1 MIKQNSLMKKK
12 IPWIEIAFIMLYS
25 VYYILPA
32 ASDMVHFIVPIMIA
46 FLYFGYLFFRD
57 THITPKIVL
66 YVVIICLIALIYI
79 LLTDTI
85 TISEPIKL
93 KEFLSK
99 FNQYFCMCLP
109 ILFLFRVVWRAGS
122 LQKKSILVFCLGIV
136 TYVIV
141 LTLQELAINPNAI
154 RQWEMFEELKDDNIG
169 NYYFVYS
176 IPILVVAISVCL
188 SQFNK
193 WQKIIAFGVM
203 AFLFLFLVKAQYTL
217 AILITIIGLLIQFF
231 LSIKNHFLKA
241 MFLLAATVGVFFIP
255 NILFLAYT
263 YIPSEQV
270 ATRLKELY
278 DFFVEGNASGYNLN
292 GRLTLY
298 IKTIVAFFKSPIIG
312 NRRLPFDGHA
322 TCLTVLADTGIIGG
336 TLFYTLLA
344 LAFKD
349 TKKVLSE
356 EGKHLLPIFICL
368 LLMGFTNPIHNSM
381 PLAFMHWFIA
391 PLLIHVVYE
400 SKKK

>member
-1 MIKQNSLMKKK
+1 MIKQNSLKKKK

-57 THITPKIVL
+57 THITPRIVL

-99 FNQYFCMCLP
+99 FNQYFYMCLP
-109 ILFLFRVVWRAGS
+109 ILFLFRVVRRAGS

-154 RQWEMFEELKDDNIG
+154 RQWEIFDELKDDNIG

-298 IKTIVAFFKSPIIG
+298 RKTIVAFLKSPIIG

-336 TLFYTLLA
+336 TLFYSLLV

-349 TKKVLSE
+349 IKKVLSE
-356 EGKHLLPIFICL
+356 EGKRLLPIFICL